1 MKIWFDILTPKQLL
15 FFERMIYG
23 LRKNSSVICTTRN
36 YPQVTQLAKIRKFDV
51 VSIGKYGG
59 SEKFDKLYS
68 SINRMKLLANFIK
81 KTSPDLTISFCSPEA
96 ARISYGVGIKHIAFS
111 DSPHSE
117 AVMKLSLPFVNKLL
131 IPWIIPKKEFSKY
144 GIEAK
149 NIIHYKAID
158 AAIIAKLKSTENT
171 KKLDKE
177 KKRKIILVRVDE
189 EEASY
194 SSKKKPAVSIIK
206 EIIKNFHDEE
216 IIILG
221 RYASQVRYLAQTFGN
236 KIRILDRV
244 VDGKK
249 LLMNTDIFLGSGGTM
264 TAESAL
270 LGIPTISYDAVPN
283 IIESYLVRKK
293 LVLRGKTPKEI
304 VSLIRKLLNSSNSDI
319 KNKSKKMLNSMED
332 PYHILVKTI
341 NSVLK

>member
-1 MKIWFDILTPKQLL
+1 
-15 FFERMIYG
+15 MIYR

-59 SEKFDKLYS
+59 SEKFDKLNS

-81 KTSPDLTISFCSPEA
+81 KTLPDLTVSFCSPEA
-96 ARISYGVGIKHIAFS
+96 ARISYGMGIKHIAFS
-111 DSPHSE
+111 DSPHSK
-117 AVMKLSLPFVNKLL
+117 AVMKLTIPFVNKLL
-131 IPWIIPKKEFSKY
+131 VPWIIPKKEFTRY

-149 NIIHYKAID
+149 NIIQYEAID
-158 AAIIAKLKSTENT
+158 AAIIAKLRSTKNT
-171 KKLDKE
+171 KKLDKK

-194 SSKKKPAVSIIK
+194 SSKKKPAISIIK
-206 EIIKNFHDEE
+206 EIVKNFHDEE
-216 IIILG
+216 IIIMG
-221 RYASQVRYLAQTFGN
+221 RYPSQIKHLSQTFGN
-236 KIRILDRV
+236 KIRMLDRV
-244 VDGKK
+244 VDGRE
-249 LLMNTDIFLGSGGTM
+249 LLMNTDVFLGSGGTM

-293 LVLRGKTPKEI
+293 LVVRGKTHKEI
-304 VSLIRKLLNSSNSDI
+304 VSLIRKLLNSSNSNI
-319 KNKSKKMLNSMED
+319 KNKSKKMLNLMED
-332 PYHILVKTI
+332 PYPLLVKTI

>member
-15 FFERMIYG
+15 FFERMVCR
-23 LRKNSSVICTTRN
+23 LRKNNMVICTTRN
-36 YPQVTQLAKIRKFDV
+36 YPQITQLAKIRKFGII
-51 VSIGKYGG
+51 SIGKYGG
-59 SEKFDKLYS
+59 SEKFGKLNS
-68 SINRMKLLANFIK
+68 SLNRMKLLSNFIK
-81 KTSPDLTISFCSPEA
+81 KTSPDLTVSFCSPEA
-96 ARISYGVGIKHIAFS
+96 ARISYGLGIKHIAFS
-111 DSPHSE
+111 DSPHAK
-117 AVMKLSLPFVNKLL
+117 AVMKLSIPFVNKLL
-131 IPWIIPKKEFSKY
+131 VPWIIPKKEFSKY

-149 NIIHYKAID
+149 NIIHYNAID
-158 AAIIAKLKSTENT
+158 AAIIAKLKITENT

-177 KKRKIILVRVDE
+177 KKRKIILVRVEE

-194 SSKKKPAVSIIK
+194 SSKKKPAISIIK
-206 EIIKNFHDEE
+206 EIVKNFHDEE
-216 IIILG
+216 IIIMG
-221 RYASQVRYLAQTFGN
+221 RYPSQVRYLAQTFGN
-236 KIRILDRV
+236 KIKILGRV
-244 VDGKK
+244 VNGRK
-249 LLMNTDIFLGSGGTM
+249 LLMSADIFLGSGGTM

-293 LVLRGKTPKEI
+293 LVMRGKTPKEI
-304 VSLIRKLLNSSNSDI
+304 VSSIRKLLNSSNSDI

>member
-1 MKIWFDILTPKQLL
+1 
-15 FFERMIYG
+15 MIYR

-59 SEKFDKLYS
+59 SEKFDKLNS

-81 KTSPDLTISFCSPEA
+81 KTLPDLTVSFCSPEA
-96 ARISYGVGIKHIAFS
+96 ARISYGMGIKHIAFS
-111 DSPHSE
+111 DSPHSK
-117 AVMKLSLPFVNKLL
+117 AVMKLTIPFVNKLL
-131 IPWIIPKKEFSKY
+131 VPWIITKKEFTRY

-149 NIIHYKAID
+149 NIIQYEAID
-158 AAIIAKLKSTENT
+158 AAIIAKLRSTKNT
-171 KKLDKE
+171 KKLDKK

-194 SSKKKPAVSIIK
+194 SSKKKPAISIIK
-206 EIIKNFHDEE
+206 EIVKNFHDEE
-216 IIILG
+216 IIIMG
-221 RYASQVRYLAQTFGN
+221 RYPSQIKHLSQTFGN
-236 KIRILDRV
+236 KIRILNRV
-244 VDGKK
+244 VDGRE
-249 LLMNTDIFLGSGGTM
+249 LLMNTDVFLGSGGTM

-293 LVLRGKTPKEI
+293 LVFRGKTHKEI
-304 VSLIRKLLNSSNSDI
+304 VSLIRKLLNPSNSDI
-319 KNKSKKMLNSMED
+319 KNKSKIMLNSMED

>member
-1 MKIWFDILTPKQLL
+1 M
-15 FFERMIYG
+15 
-23 LRKNSSVICTTRN
+23 VI
-36 YPQVTQLAKIRKFDV
+36 V
-51 VSIGKYGG
+51 GKHGG
-59 SEKFDKLYS
+59 SKRHDKLNAS
-68 SINRMKLLANFIK
+68 LHRTKLLSTRIKNFL
-81 KTSPDLTISFCSPEA
+81 PDITISFCSPEA
-96 ARISYGVGIKHIAFS
+96 ARVSYGLGVPHICFS
-111 DSPHSE
+111 DSPHAT
-117 AVMKLSLPFVNKLL
+117 AVMKLSLPYANKLL

-158 AAIIAKLKSTENT
+158 AAIIAKQKSTENT
-171 KKLDKE
+171 KKLDKK

-244 VDGKK
+244 VDGRK

-293 LVLRGKTPKEI
+293 LVMRGKTPKEI

>member
-1 MKIWFDILTPKQLL
+1 
-15 FFERMIYG
+15 MIYRF
-23 LRKNSSVICTTRN
+23 RKNSSVICTTRN

-59 SEKFDKLYS
+59 SEKFDKLNS

-81 KTSPDLTISFCSPEA
+81 KTLPDLTVSFCSPEA
-96 ARISYGVGIKHIAFS
+96 ARISYGMGIKHIAFS
-111 DSPHSE
+111 DSPHSK
-117 AVMKLSLPFVNKLL
+117 AVMKLTIPFVNKLL
-131 IPWIIPKKEFSKY
+131 VPWIIPKKEFTRY

-149 NIIHYKAID
+149 NIIQYEAID
-158 AAIIAKLKSTENT
+158 AAIIAKLRSTKNI
-171 KKLDKE
+171 KKLDKK

-194 SSKKKPAVSIIK
+194 SSKKKPAISIIK
-206 EIIKNFHDEE
+206 EIVKNFHDEE
-216 IIILG
+216 IIIMG
-221 RYASQVRYLAQTFGN
+221 RYPSQIKHLSQTFGN
-236 KIRILDRV
+236 KIRILNRV
-244 VDGKK
+244 VDGRE
-249 LLMNTDIFLGSGGTM
+249 LLMNTDVFLGSGGTM

-293 LVLRGKTPKEI
+293 LVVRGKTHKEI
-304 VSLIRKLLNSSNSDI
+304 VSLIRKLLNPSNSDI
-319 KNKSKKMLNSMED
+319 KNKSKIMLNSMED

>member
-1 MKIWFDILTPKQLL
+1 
-15 FFERMIYG
+15 MIYR

-59 SEKFDKLYS
+59 SEKFDKLNS

-81 KTSPDLTISFCSPEA
+81 KTLPDLTVSFCSPEA
-96 ARISYGVGIKHIAFS
+96 ARISYGMGIKHIAFS
-111 DSPHSE
+111 DSPHSK
-117 AVMKLSLPFVNKLL
+117 AVMKLTIPFVNKLL
-131 IPWIIPKKEFSKY
+131 VPWIIQKKEFTRY

-149 NIIHYKAID
+149 NIIQYEAID
-158 AAIIAKLKSTENT
+158 AAIIAKLRSTKNT
-171 KKLDKE
+171 KKLDKK

-194 SSKKKPAVSIIK
+194 SSKKKPAISIIK
-206 EIIKNFHDEE
+206 EIVKNFHDEE
-216 IIILG
+216 IIIMG
-221 RYASQVRYLAQTFGN
+221 RYPSQIKHLSQTFGN

-244 VDGKK
+244 VDGRE
-249 LLMNTDIFLGSGGTM
+249 LLMNTDVFLGSGGTM

-293 LVLRGKTPKEI
+293 LVFRVKTHKEI
-304 VSLIRKLLNSSNSDI
+304 VSLIRKLLNPSNSDI
-319 KNKSKKMLNSMED
+319 KNKSKIMLNSMED

>member
-1 MKIWFDILTPKQLL
+1 
-15 FFERMIYG
+15 MIYR

-59 SEKFDKLYS
+59 SEKFDKLNS

-81 KTSPDLTISFCSPEA
+81 KTLPDLTVSFCSPEA
-96 ARISYGVGIKHIAFS
+96 ARISYGMGIKHIAFS
-111 DSPHSE
+111 DSPHSK
-117 AVMKLSLPFVNKLL
+117 AVMKLTIPFVNKLL
-131 IPWIIPKKEFSKY
+131 VPWIIPKKEFTRY

-149 NIIHYKAID
+149 NIIQYEAID
-158 AAIIAKLKSTENT
+158 AAIIAKLRSTKNI
-171 KKLDKE
+171 KKLDKK

-194 SSKKKPAVSIIK
+194 SSKKKSAISIIK
-206 EIIKNFHDEE
+206 EIVKNFHDEE
-216 IIILG
+216 IIIMG
-221 RYASQVRYLAQTFGN
+221 RYPSQIKHLSQTFGN
-236 KIRILDRV
+236 KIRILNRV
-244 VDGKK
+244 VDGRE
-249 LLMNTDIFLGSGGTM
+249 LLMNTDVFLGSGGTM

-293 LVLRGKTPKEI
+293 LVVRGKTHKEI
-304 VSLIRKLLNSSNSDI
+304 VSLIRKLLNPSNSDI
-319 KNKSKKMLNSMED
+319 KNKSKIMLNSMED

>member
-1 MKIWFDILTPKQLL
+1 
-15 FFERMIYG
+15 MIYRF
-23 LRKNSSVICTTRN
+23 RKNSSVICTTRN

-51 VSIGKYGG
+51 ASIGKYGG
-59 SEKFDKLYS
+59 SEKFDKLNS

-81 KTSPDLTISFCSPEA
+81 KTLPDLTVSFCSPEA
-96 ARISYGVGIKHIAFS
+96 ARISYGMGIKHIAFS
-111 DSPHSE
+111 DSPHSK
-117 AVMKLSLPFVNKLL
+117 AVMKLTIPFVNKLL
-131 IPWIIPKKEFSKY
+131 VPWIIPKKEFTRY

-149 NIIHYKAID
+149 NIIQYEAID
-158 AAIIAKLKSTENT
+158 AAIIAKLRSTKNI
-171 KKLDKE
+171 KKLDKK

-194 SSKKKPAVSIIK
+194 SSKKKPAISIIK
-206 EIIKNFHDEE
+206 EIVKNFHDEE
-216 IIILG
+216 IIIMG
-221 RYASQVRYLAQTFGN
+221 RYPSQIKHLSQTFGN
-236 KIRILDRV
+236 KIRILDKV
-244 VDGKK
+244 VDGRE
-249 LLMNTDIFLGSGGTM
+249 LLMNTDVFLGSGGTM

-293 LVLRGKTPKEI
+293 LVVRGKTHKEI
-304 VSLIRKLLNSSNSDI
+304 VSLIRKLLNPSNSDI
-319 KNKSKKMLNSMED
+319 KNKSKIMLNSMED